1 MYVKQ
6 KERTWILSFFSSLFV
21 GFVYN
26 SNDTKREGMK
36 KMLKRQKKKET
47 KSHWGHF
54 YKAVFALVVPLAL
67 QNLINVGVTA
77 TDVVMLGRVGEKVLS
92 GASLAG
98 QIQYIM
104 TLFLFGLT
112 SGATVLTAQY
122 WGKGD
127 RRTIE
132 KILALGMK
140 ASVIV
145 TAVFMAAALAVPGLL
160 LKIFTND
167 PQVIAEGIKYLRI
180 VAWSYILIGITQVY
194 LYTMRSVER
203 VMIATVVYLCSLI
216 CNIILNSVFIFGL
229 LGFPAMGIRGA
240 ALATLISRCLELLLV
255 FLYARFYNREI
266 RVRVRYLLHTEKV
279 LIRDFLIYS
288 IPVVLNEVMWGFGTS
303 ANTAVLGH
311 LGSAAIAANSVAQ
324 VARQLATVVAFGL
337 SNATAIYLGKTIGEQ
352 KMELAKAYSRRFI
365 VLSVVM
371 GLAGGLLILA
381 AVPLAVSVLSLT
393 AQAKEYLKIMFLVMS
408 YFVVA
413 QSYNTTMVVGVFRAG
428 GDTRFGL
435 ILDVSTMWGCSIL
448 LGALAAFVLK
458 WSVPAVYVLLMSDE
472 LIKVPITT
480 IRYRKYIW
488 LRNVTRAKIE

>member
-1 MYVKQ
+1 
-6 KERTWILSFFSSLFV
+6 
-21 GFVYN
+21 
-26 SNDTKREGMK
+26 MK

-47 KSHWGHF
+47 KSQWGHF
-54 YKAVFALVVPLAL
+54 YRAVFALVVPLAL

-77 TDVVMLGRVGEKVLS
+77 ADVVMLGRVGEKVLS

-167 PQVIAEGIKYLRI
+167 PQVIAEGIKYLRV

-255 FLYARFYNREI
+255 VFYARFYNREI

-311 LGSAAIAANSVAQ
+311 LGSAAVAANSVAQ

-352 KMELAKAYSRRFI
+352 KMELAKAYSKRFI

-371 GLAGGLLILA
+371 GLAGGLMILA
-381 AVPLAVSVLSLT
+381 ATSLAVSVLSLT

-408 YFVVA
+408 YFVIA
-413 QSYNTTMVVGVFRAG
+413 QSYNTTMVVGIFRAG

-448 LGALAAFVLK
+448 LGAIAAFVWN
-458 WSVPAVYVLLMSDE
+458 WSIPAVYVLLMSDE
-472 LIKVPITT
+472 LMKVPITT

-488 LRNVTRAKIE
+488 LRNVTRTKIE